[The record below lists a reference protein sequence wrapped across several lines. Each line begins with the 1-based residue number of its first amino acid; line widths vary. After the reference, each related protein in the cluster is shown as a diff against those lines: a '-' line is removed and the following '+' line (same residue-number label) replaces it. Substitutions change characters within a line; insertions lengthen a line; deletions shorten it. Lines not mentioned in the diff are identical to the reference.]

1 MDEPMIALDQI
12 DSSQFEKPFF
22 HEFSRSKFL
31 EIDAKQDEPA
41 ILTGEKGHRTAIISH
56 GIGGRDSCSMYFEIE
71 ILPAKTPLP
80 FVNIKPA
87 VRVGFCNVDIQDIEM
102 PLGSNKVSYC
112 YSSNGKLITNSK
124 SSKETYETYFT
135 GDTVSVLIN
144 RVPNK
149 P

>member
-1 MDEPMIALDQI
+1 MNFDQI

-22 HEFSRSKFL
+22 HEFCRSKFL
-31 EIDAKQDEPA
+31 EIEARPDEPA

-56 GIGGRDSCSMYFEIE
+56 GIGGRDTCSMYFEVE

-80 FVNIKPA
+80 FINIKPA
-87 VRVGFCNVDIQDIEM
+87 IRIGLCNVDIQDIEK

-112 YSSNGKLITNSK
+112 YSSNGKLVTDSK
-124 SSKETYETYFT
+124 SRKKVFDSYQQ
-135 GDTVSVLIN
+135 GDTIGIFIH